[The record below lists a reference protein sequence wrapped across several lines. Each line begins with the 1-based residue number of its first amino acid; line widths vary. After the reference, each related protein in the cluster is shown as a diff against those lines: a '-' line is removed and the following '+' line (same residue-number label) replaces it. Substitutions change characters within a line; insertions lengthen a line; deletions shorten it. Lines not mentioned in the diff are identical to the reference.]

1 MNHSKSQNPWIAGLS
16 SFAIHLLLLLV
27 LAFWTFA
34 GGGTGG
40 RQWIESGTSSD
51 DAEILETVDIQSTVA
66 SSSTGDE
73 QPSETSIQ
81 FPDFRSAVQLTEV
94 QVTIQDIPDRLPQA
108 ATVMSD
114 VVRLSGSES
123 KSAGASFISSSLS
136 GRSPKNRGELGKL
149 NGASGPS
156 EQAVDDA
163 LAYIA
168 RHQRN
173 NGSWTMRFEDSPCK
187 GECDH
192 SGIELDPHEIAATGL
207 ALLCFMG
214 RGHTMHEG
222 EYSEQ
227 VSRGVYFLIQN
238 LSTQSG
244 RATWLTS
251 VAQSE
256 MYEHGIATL
265 AICEAL
271 QMNGDAQLLSRPCQ
285 ETINHII
292 YAQHNDG
299 GWGYHP
305 KTPGDLS
312 IVGWQVMALKS
323 AASAKLSVNAETI
336 RGVDL
341 FLRQHAK
348 NEFMFFYNDRFNK
361 PTASMTSIGT
371 LMRIYRGWPKTDP
384 AILKSIAYLAKEGPS
399 SSDVYFNYYA
409 TQVLFQYGDR
419 PWTEWNKVMRDS
431 LVSSQEKSG
440 HMAGSWWFPVD
451 LASPGSI
458 IPNKTGG
465 RLYMTTMACLTLE
478 VYYRYLPVNESVTRD
493 FQF

>member
-16 SFAIHLLLLLV
+16 SFAIHLILLLL
-27 LAFWTFA
+27 LAVWTRS
-34 GGGTGG
+34 GTGTG
-40 RQWIESGTSSD
+40 SRQSIQSGFSTS
-51 DAEILETVDIQSTVA
+51 DAEVLLETVVIQSTV
-66 SSSTGDE
+66 DE
-73 QPSETSIQ
+73 QPSETGILS
-81 FPDFRSAVQLTEV
+81 PDISSAVQLSDT
-94 QVTIQDIPDRLPQA
+94 QLTILDVPGTQLPQPQI
-108 ATVMSD
+108 ATTLSD
-114 VVRLSGSES
+114 VVSLSGSES
-123 KSAGASFISSSLS
+123 KGSGSSFIPSSLT
-136 GRSPKNRGELGKL
+136 GRSPKNRVELGKL
-149 NGASGPS
+149 NGSSGAS

-173 NGSWTMRFEDSPCK
+173 NGSWTMRFEDGPCK
-187 GECDH
+187 GDCDH

-214 RGHTMHEG
+214 RGHTMQEG

-227 VSRGVYFLIQN
+227 VSRGIYFLIQN
-238 LSTQSG
+238 LSTHSG

-251 VAQSE
+251 VAKSE

-271 QMNGDAQLLSRPCQ
+271 QMKGDAELLSKPCQ

-323 AASAKLSVNAETI
+323 AVNAKLIVNAATI
-336 RGVDL
+336 RGVDT
-341 FLRQHAK
+341 FLRQHSK
-348 NEFMFFYNDRFNK
+348 NEFMFFYNDRANN

-371 LMRIYRGWPKTDP
+371 LMRMYRGWSKTDP
-384 AILKSIAYLAKEGPS
+384 AILKAIAYLAKEGPS
-399 SSDVYFNYYA
+399 RSDVYFNYYA
-409 TQVLFQYGDR
+409 TQALFQYGDR
-419 PWTEWNKVMRDS
+419 PWTEWNNVMRDY
-431 LVSSQEKSG
+431 LVSTQEKSG
-440 HMAGSWWFPVD
+440 HMAGSWWY
-451 LASPGSI
+451 PGDRANPASI
-458 IPNKTGG
+458 IANQTGG
-465 RLYMTTMACLTLE
+465 RLYITTMACLTLE
-478 VYYRYLPVNESVTRD
+478 VYYRYLPVNEAVSRD

>member
-1 MNHSKSQNPWIAGLS
+1 M
-16 SFAIHLLLLLV
+16 AI
-27 LAFWTFA
+27 WTLT
-34 GGGTGG
+34 GTGTGG
-40 RQWIESGTSSD
+40 RQLIQSGFSTSDVESIETIVIES
-51 DAEILETVDIQSTVA
+51 TV
-66 SSSTGDE
+66 DE
-73 QPSETSIQ
+73 QPSETGIAP
-81 FPDFRSAVQLTEV
+81 PDFSSTTKITEI
-94 QVTIQDIPDRLPQA
+94 QVTNLDIPGDLPGMS
-108 ATVMSD
+108 TTLSD

-123 KSAGASFISSSLS
+123 KAAGTSFISSSLT
-136 GRSPKNRGELGKL
+136 GRSPKNRVELGKL

-156 EQAVDDA
+156 EQAVDEA
-163 LAYIA
+163 LAYLA

-173 NGSWTMRFEDSPCK
+173 NGSWTMRFEDGPCK

-214 RGHTMHEG
+214 RGHTMQEG

-227 VSRGVYFLIQN
+227 VNRGIYFLIQN
-238 LSTQSG
+238 LSSHSG

-251 VAQSE
+251 AAKAE

-265 AICEAL
+265 ALCEAL
-271 QMNGDAQLLSRPCQ
+271 QMKGDSELLKKPCQ

-305 KTPGDLS
+305 KMPGDLS

-323 AASAKLSVNAETI
+323 AVNAKLIVNAATI

-341 FLRQHAK
+341 FLLQHTK
-348 NEFMFFYNDRFNK
+348 NDFMFFYNEGFNK

-371 LMRIYRGWPKTDP
+371 LLRIYRGWSKTDP
-384 AILKSIAYLAKEGPS
+384 SILKAIAYLSKEGPS
-399 SSDVYFNYYA
+399 SFDVYFNYYA
-409 TQVLFQYGDR
+409 TQSLFQYGDK
-419 PWTEWNKVMRDS
+419 PWMEWNSVMRDY
-431 LVSSQEKSG
+431 LVNTQEKSG
-440 HMAGSWWFPVD
+440 HMAGSWWFPGNISNP
-451 LASPGSI
+451 ASI
-458 IPNKTGG
+458 IANQTGG
-465 RLYMTTMACLTLE
+465 RLYITTMACLTLE
-478 VYYRYLPVNESVTRD
+478 VYYRYLPVNEAVSRD